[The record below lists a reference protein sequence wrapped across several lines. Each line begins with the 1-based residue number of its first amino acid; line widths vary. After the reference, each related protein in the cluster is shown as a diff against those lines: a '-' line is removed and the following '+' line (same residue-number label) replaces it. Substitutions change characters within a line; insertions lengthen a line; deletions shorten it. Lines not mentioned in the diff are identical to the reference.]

1 MTPYLELS
9 QIYTDN
15 IALAPKGQEQ
25 SEWRGL
31 KTELEPAFA
40 VLNAG
45 GRDQTRIFPQGA
57 GLPSDSGHPP
67 VNYHAYA
74 ACCRGGF
81 YREWK
86 AVPESVRRVL
96 VLLRKD
102 GLRQALHAARRL
114 RERGMHV
121 VISWKESGLPQVAR
135 IVAKP
140 GLHEKFRA
148 ICKEVDGFISS
159 TTQLVPLYEAAHCGR
174 GGFVPTPYPIEEP
187 AWDFSIP
194 LGERRGIFI
203 GTREFGIPSRNQRTD
218 DYGGSLENRARLL
231 REISSDLEV
240 ISGKLPYRDYLCL
253 MARHRIVFQLDR
265 SAVPGQVAGDAL
277 LCGMPCIGGDGS
289 VDRLAFPDLCGI
301 SQDGESAVR
310 AAERLLSDDDL
321 YEQAVVKSREFA
333 LEHLSFSKV
342 RQKLLSEKAM

>member
-1 MTPYLELS
+1 L
-9 QIYTDN
+9 
-15 IALAPKGQEQ
+15 GQEQ
-25 SEWRGL
+25 GGRCGL
-31 KTELEPAFA
+31 KPKLDPAFA
-40 VLNAG
+40 VLNPG

-74 ACCRGGF
+74 ACCRSGF

-86 AVPESVRRVL
+86 AVPEAIHRVL

-102 GLRQALHAARRL
+102 GLNQALHAARKL
-114 RERGMHV
+114 RERGTRV

-135 IVAKP
+135 VLATP

-159 TTQLVPLYEAAHCGR
+159 TSQLVPLYEAAGCGR

-187 AWDFSIP
+187 VWDFSIP

-203 GTREFGIPSRNQRTD
+203 GTREFGVPSRNHFLAIASIQHLGQPVTVINTE
-218 DYGGSLENRARLL
+218 GWTGARLL
-231 REISSDLEV
+231 RAISHDLHV

-277 LCGMPCIGGDGS
+277 LCGLPCIGGDGA

-301 SQDGESAVR
+301 SQNGESAVR
-310 AAERLLSDDDL
+310 IAERLLSDDDF
-321 YEQAVVKSREFA
+321 YQEAVARSRELG

-342 RQKLLSEKAM
+342 RRKLLSEEPV